1 MRQRLIPLLAV
12 AMASTALTGC
22 GEKHSVVTH
31 APNELVYVH
40 LGPEDGPWVNYQVQ
54 VSRQLNPG
62 DFRNPAARGNR
73 EKVDPEDSSYVAG
86 LTGPAVE
93 LKTDPENPINN
104 EVFFGVFIAAYNEN
118 KQPMQSASI
127 EDFEIRDSAY
137 IEGEAG
143 SEAHVFRPVTGV
155 DPANP
160 PNPFL
165 YRQATI
171 PAASSSS
178 TGVQPLPNSP
188 AANGTTQGEL
198 LLFKIPQINLENRP
212 LTLHIKEPS
221 GGHVTIDLDV

>member
-1 MRQRLIPLLAV
+1 MRQRLIPLLVV
-12 AMASTALTGC
+12 ALASAGLTAC
-22 GEKHSVVTH
+22 GSKHSVVTH

-40 LGPEDGPWVNYQVQ
+40 LGPEGGPYVNYQVQ

-62 DFRNPAARGNR
+62 DFRNVASRGNR

-86 LTGPAVE
+86 LPDALTE
-93 LKTDPENPINN
+93 LKVDPASPINN

-118 KQPMQSASI
+118 DTPQESAAI
-127 EDFEIRDSAY
+127 EDFEIRDSGY
-137 IEGEAG
+137 FEGEPNAE
-143 SEAHVFRPVTGV
+143 SHVFRPVISP
-155 DPANP
+155 DPRNP

-171 PAASSSS
+171 PAGTGASLG
-178 TGVQPLPNSP
+178 TLPLANSP

-212 LTLHIKEPS
+212 LTLHFKGPN
-221 GGHVTIDLDV
+221 GGEVSIDLDV

>member
-12 AMASTALTGC
+12 ALASTALTAC
-22 GEKHSVVTH
+22 GSKHAVVTH
-31 APNELVYVH
+31 APNELVYVD
-40 LGPEDGPWVNYQVQ
+40 LGPEGGPWVNYQVQ

-62 DFRNPAARGNR
+62 DFLNAASRGNR

-86 LTGPAVE
+86 LTGTEVE

-104 EVFFGVFIAAYNEN
+104 EVFFGVFIAAYSEN

-127 EDFEIRDSAY
+127 DGFEIRDSGY
-137 IEGEAG
+137 IEGDPN
-143 SEAHVFRPVTGV
+143 SEAHVFRPVTGP

-171 PAASSSS
+171 PAATGSSI
-178 TGVQPLPNSP
+178 GVQPLPNSP
-188 AANGTTQGEL
+188 AGNGTTHGEL

-212 LTLHIKEPS
+212 LTLHIKGPT
-221 GGHVTIDLDV
+221 GGEVSIDLDV

>member
-12 AMASTALTGC
+12 ALASTALTAC

-62 DFRNPAARGNR
+62 DFLNPASRGNR
-73 EKVDPEDSSYVAG
+73 EKVDPEDSAYVAG
-86 LTGPAVE
+86 LTGPEVQ
-93 LKTDPENPINN
+93 LKVDPENPINN

-118 KQPMQSASI
+118 DQPIQSAAI

-143 SEAHVFRPVTGV
+143 SEAHVFRPVMSP

-165 YRQATI
+165 YRQAMI
-171 PAASSSS
+171 PAATGSS

-198 LLFKIPQINLENRP
+198 LLFKIPQANLENRP
-212 LTLHIKEPS
+212 LTLHIKGS
-221 GGHVTIDLDV
+221 DDAHATIDLDV